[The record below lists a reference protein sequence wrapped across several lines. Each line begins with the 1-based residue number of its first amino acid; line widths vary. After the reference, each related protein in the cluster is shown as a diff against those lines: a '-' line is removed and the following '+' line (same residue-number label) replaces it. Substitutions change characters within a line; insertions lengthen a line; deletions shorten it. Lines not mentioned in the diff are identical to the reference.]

1 MLKELKTIF
10 ENVDKEILSEDTLTA
25 ISSLIEEKVSQKVQE
40 RLDLEVE
47 SAIKTQFDKF
57 KTISE
62 KAVNAIDAD
71 HTAKIKMVVEAITE
85 DNNKKLLKVSEGYKK
100 IISETAIQHR
110 DSLVESIDQF
120 LDLYIEKHLPRQQIE
135 EAAKNQY
142 ALKAVEEAR
151 KILGVDDKFIK
162 SNIKEALVDGKQQM
176 DKLVKENAELKKR
189 TAIIESKKVLAEK
202 TANLPVEIKRF
213 VTSRLQGKSASFI
226 SENIDYVIDMFDRQE
241 KKEKRSALLNENKN
255 FIVDRNRVADEILKE
270 NVNKPQTNLNPN
282 NPMEDLYLSGLN
294 YRK

>member
-57 KTISE
+57 KVISE

-71 HTAKIKMVVEAITE
+71 HTAKIKMVVNAIKE
-85 DNNKKLLKVSEGYKK
+85 DYDNKLVTVSEGYKQ
-100 IISETAIQHR
+100 IISETATQHR

-120 LDLYIEKHLPRQQIE
+120 LDLYIEKHLPKQQIE

-151 KILGVDDKFIK
+151 KILGVDEKYIN
-162 SNIKEALVDGKQQM
+162 SNIREALVDGKQQM
-176 DKLVKENAELKKR
+176 DKLVKENTELKKR

-202 TANLPVEIKRF
+202 TANLPVEAKRF
-213 VTSRLQGKSASFI
+213 VTSRLQGKSAAFI
-226 SENIDYVIDMFDRQE
+226 AENIDYVIDMFKRQE
-241 KKEKRSALLNENKN
+241 KNDKRSALLNENKN

-270 NVNKPQTNLNPN
+270 NVNKPANTVNPN
-282 NPMEDLYLSGLN
+282 NPMESVYLSGLN